1 MAFLYGDVFMKIYR
15 GDLFTVALALLV
27 ICGATACASKEKAA
41 TGPNANRAEESKQAA
56 AHGTTEVPPNVQ
68 ELNRQQAEEA
78 ARLKQ
83 SELDGL
89 KAEEAARAAANV
101 LALDKLAKAYFD
113 FDKYE
118 IKPDYR
124 TPLAN
129 DAALVKSHSNAKVVV
144 EGHCDERGSESYNLA
159 LGERRAASVKKYL
172 VSLGVNEDRIHT
184 ISYGSERPAENGH
197 DEKAWSQNRRVQ
209 FSQE

>member
-1 MAFLYGDVFMKIYR
+1 MKIYR
-15 GDLFTVALALLV
+15 RDLFAVALALLV

-41 TGPNANRAEESKQAA
+41 TGPDMNRAAESKQAA

-68 ELNRQQAEEA
+68 ELKRHHDEDAAGIKEAELNR
-78 ARLKQ
+78 
-83 SELDGL
+83 L
-89 KAEEAARAAANV
+89 KAEEAARAATDV
-101 LALDKLAKAYFD
+101 LAPDKLAKAYFD

-159 LGERRAASVKKYL
+159 LGERRATSVKKYL
-172 VSLGVNEDRIHT
+172 VSLGVNENRIHT